1 MDAQLC
7 FLYFFVDLIPNL
19 SLAIHSPHFFFKFSF
34 HMWVYA
40 EMKIHQMKTKKL
52 PKMII
57 EIIQINKR
65 IYNRWN
71 LLLKNDYILVLNS
84 PYTIVC
90 KFKQTPEVWM
100 LHYIL
105 CTTSFFY
112 IFVFKNCDDIFFKC
126 TSCKYLVFRLKT
138 VFVVREWLPTN
149 RQIIHNFFLFFFLGN
164 PCDTSSLYYTL

>member
-90 KFKQTPEVWM
+90 KFKQTHRKYGCFIIYSV
-100 LHYIL
+100 LHP
-105 CTTSFFY
+105 SFTFLFLK
-112 IFVFKNCDDIFFKC
+112 IAMIFF
-126 TSCKYLVFRLKT
+126 LNAHPV
-138 VFVVREWLPTN
+138 N
-149 RQIIHNFFLFFFLGN
+149 I
-164 PCDTSSLYYTL
+164 